1 MSTFARRFA
10 LDAHFYLFL
19 DVFLSKMNVI
29 TKTLQLAD
37 GRTIT
42 IETGKVAKQADGS
55 VMLRMN
61 NTVLLA
67 TVCAAKDAVP
77 GTDFMPLQVDYR
89 EQYAAAGRF
98 PGGFTKREGKAS
110 DNEILTSRLVDR
122 VLRPLFPSNYHAEVF
137 VNVMLFSA
145 DGVDQPDA
153 LAGFAA
159 SAALACSDIPFECPI
174 SEVRVARIN
183 GEYVINPT
191 FAQMK
196 EADMDIMV
204 GASAENIMMVEGEM
218 KEVSEQ
224 DLLGAL
230 KAAMDAIKPMC
241 ELQAELSKELGKDVK
256 REYDHEVNDE
266 DLRAQMNKELY
277 QPAYDVTKQALEK
290 QQRAEAFEKIL
301 EDFKEKYAADH
312 ADLTEDE
319 LDEKY
324 AMMERYYHD
333 VERDAMRRC
342 ILDEGIRLD
351 GRKTD
356 EIRPIWCEVSP
367 LPMPHGSSIFT
378 RGETQSLST
387 VTLGTKLDEKLVDDV
402 LDKSY
407 MKFLLHYNFPPFC
420 TGEAKAQRGVG
431 RREIGHGHLAWRG
444 LKGQIPEDFPYTVRL
459 VSQIL
464 ESNGSSSMATVCA
477 GTLAL
482 MDAGVPMKK
491 PVSGI
496 AMGLIKNP
504 GEDKYAVLSDILG
517 DEDHLGDM
525 DFKTTGTRD
534 GLTATQMDIK
544 CDGLSFD
551 ILEKALMQA
560 KAGREHILKCLTDT
574 IAEPRPE
581 LKPHVPRI
589 EAFDIPKE
597 FIGAVIGPGGK
608 IIQQMQEDTSTV
620 ITIDEADG
628 VGHVQV
634 SGPNRDCID
643 AAIRKIRAIVAVPEV
658 GEVYEG
664 TVRSIMPYGC
674 FVEIMPGKDGLLH
687 ISEIDWKRLETVEE
701 AGIKE
706 GDKITVKLLE
716 IDQKTGKYK
725 LSHRVLIPKPEG
737 YVERPPRRERP
748 ERGDRPERG
757 ERSERGDRGDRRQ
770 PRQDRGDRGDRRQPR
785 PERRHRE
792 DDEYRDPSANR
803 EPRDFSDALDHM
815 DF

>member
-1 MSTFARRFA
+1 
-10 LDAHFYLFL
+10 
-19 DVFLSKMNVI
+19 MNVI
-29 TKTLQLAD
+29 TKTVQLPD
-37 GRTIT
+37 GRTIS

-55 VMLRMN
+55 CVLRMG

-77 GTDFMPLQVDYR
+77 GTDFMPLQVEYR

-110 DNEILTSRLVDR
+110 DNEILTCRLVDR
-122 VLRPLFPSNYHAEVF
+122 ALRPLFPADFHAEVY
-137 VNVMLFSA
+137 VNVILFSA

-159 SAALACSDIPFECPI
+159 SCALACSDIPFECPI

-191 FAQMK
+191 FAQME
-196 EADMDIMV
+196 EADMDLMV

-230 KAAMDAIKPMC
+230 KAAQEAIRPMC
-241 ELQAELSKELGKDVK
+241 ELQTELSKELGTDVK
-256 REYDHEVNDE
+256 REYCHEVNDE
-266 DLRAQMNKELY
+266 DLRKQINDELY
-277 QPAYDVTKQALEK
+277 PKAYDVTKQALDK
-290 QQRAEAFEKIL
+290 QARQDAFDKIIADFQEA
-301 EDFKEKYAADH
+301 YTAAH
-312 ADLTEDE
+312 ADLTEEE
-319 LDEKY
+319 LEEKV
-324 AMMERYYHD
+324 ALMEKYYHD
-333 VERDAMRRC
+333 VMRDAMRRC

-351 GRKTD
+351 GRKTN

-378 RGETQSLST
+378 RGETQSLT
-387 VTLGTKLDEKLVDDV
+387 TCTLGTKLDEKMVDDV

-407 MKFLLHYNFPPFC
+407 MRFLLHYNFPPFC

-431 RREIGHGHLAWRG
+431 RREIGHGHLAWRA
-444 LKGQIPEDFPYTVRL
+444 LKGQIPADYPYTVRL

-525 DFKTTGTRD
+525 DFKTTGTKD

-560 KAGREHILKCLTDT
+560 KDGREYILGKLTDT
-574 IAEPRPE
+574 IAEPRAE
-581 LKPHVPRI
+581 LKPQVPRI

-608 IIQQMQEDTSTV
+608 IIQQIQEESGATV
-620 ITIDEADG
+620 TIDETDG
-628 VGHVQV
+628 KGKVQV
-634 SGPNRDCID
+634 SAPNKESID
-643 AAIRKIRAIVAVPEV
+643 KAISKIRAIVAIPEV

-664 TVRSIMPYGC
+664 TIRSIMPYGC

-701 AGIKE
+701 AGLKE
-706 GDKITVKLLE
+706 GDKIQVKLME
-716 IDQKTGKYK
+716 IDPKTGKYK
-725 LSHRVLIPKPEG
+725 LSHRVLVPKPEG
-737 YVERPPRRERP
+737 YVERERRP
-748 ERGDRPERG
+748 RPERG
-757 ERSERGDRGDRRQ
+757 ERR
-770 PRQDRGDRGDRRQPR
+770 PR
-785 PERRHRE
+785 PERGERRPRGDRFNNGEPRRFEHKSNE
-792 DDEYRDPSANR
+792 SNDFHDPMAER
-803 EPRDFSDALDHM
+803 EPKDFNDSLDHL
-815 DF
+815 D

>member
-1 MSTFARRFA
+1 
-10 LDAHFYLFL
+10 
-19 DVFLSKMNVI
+19 MNVI
-29 TKTLQLAD
+29 TKSVQLPD

-42 IETGKVAKQADGS
+42 IETGKVAKQADGAA
-55 VMLRMN
+55 VLRMG

-89 EQYAAAGRF
+89 EQYSAAGRF

-110 DNEILTSRLVDR
+110 DEEILTSRLVDR
-122 VLRPLFPSNYHAEVF
+122 ALRPLFPSNYHAEVY
-137 VNVMLFSA
+137 VQVMLLSA

-159 SAALACSDIPFECPI
+159 SAAMACSDIPFEHYI

-183 GEYVINPT
+183 GEYVVNPT
-191 FAQMK
+191 FQQME

-204 GASAENIMMVEGEM
+204 GATKDNIMMVEGEM

-224 DLLGAL
+224 DLIGAL
-230 KAAMDAIKPMC
+230 KAAAEAIKPMC
-241 ELQAELSKELGKDVK
+241 ELQYELAKEKGTDVK
-256 REYDHEVNDE
+256 REYDHEINDE
-266 DLRAQMNKELY
+266 ELREQIKSELY
-277 QPAYDVTKQALEK
+277 KPAYDINHQALEK
-290 QQRAEAFEKIL
+290 HARQDAFDKVLADFLEKYDAAHTDLSEEDLEEKHAEA
-301 EDFKEKYAADH
+301 
-312 ADLTEDE
+312 T
-319 LDEKY
+319 
-324 AMMERYYHD
+324 RYYDD
-333 VERDAMRRC
+333 VMRDAMRRC
-342 ILDEGIRLD
+342 ILDEGLRLD
-351 GRKTD
+351 GRATTD
-356 EIRPIWCEVSP
+356 IRPIWCEVSP
-367 LPMPHGSSIFT
+367 LPMPHGSAIFQ
-378 RGETQSLST
+378 RGETMSLST
-387 VTLGTKLDEKLVDDV
+387 CTLGTKMDEKLIDGV
-402 LDKSY
+402 LEKSY
-407 MKFLLHYNFPPFC
+407 QRFLLHYNFPPFS

-444 LKGQIPEDFPYTVRL
+444 LKGQIPADFPYTVRL

-504 GEDKYAVLSDILG
+504 GEDKYAILSDILG

-544 CDGLSFD
+544 CDGLSFE
-551 ILEKALMQA
+551 ILEEALMQA
-560 KAGREHILKCLTDT
+560 KAGREHILNCMMET
-574 IAEPRPE
+574 ISEPRAE
-581 LKPHVPRI
+581 MKPQVPRI
-589 EAFDIPKE
+589 VAFDIPKE

-608 IIQQMQEDTSTV
+608 IIQQMQEDTGAT
-620 ITIDEADG
+620 ITIEETDG
-628 VGHVQV
+628 KGHVQV
-634 SGPNRDCID
+634 SAPNKDSID
-643 AAIRKIRAIVAVPEV
+643 AALAKIKAIVAVPEV

-674 FVEIMPGKDGLLH
+674 FVEILPGKDGLLH

-706 GDKITVKLLE
+706 GDKIKVKLME
-716 IDQKTGKYK
+716 IDPKTGKYK
-725 LSHRVLIPKPEG
+725 LSHRVLMEKPEG
-737 YVERPPRRERP
+737 YVERERRP
-748 ERGDRPERG
+748 RPERG
-757 ERSERGDRGDRRQ
+757 ERRGRRDDRHAGNGGERPARQ
-770 PRQDRGDRGDRRQPR
+770 PRRY
-785 PERRHRE
+785 EHRNE
-792 DDEYRDPSANR
+792 EQAPK
-803 EPRDFSDALDHM
+803 DFNDSLDHNN
-815 DF
+815 DVE

>member
-1 MSTFARRFA
+1 
-10 LDAHFYLFL
+10 
-19 DVFLSKMNVI
+19 MNVI
-29 TKTLQLAD
+29 TKSVQLPD

-42 IETGKVAKQADGS
+42 IETGKVAKQADGAA
-55 VMLRMN
+55 VLRMG

-89 EQYAAAGRF
+89 EQYSAAGRF

-110 DNEILTSRLVDR
+110 DEEILTSRLVDR
-122 VLRPLFPSNYHAEVF
+122 ALRPLFPSNYHAEVY
-137 VNVMLFSA
+137 VQVMLLSA

-159 SAALACSDIPFECPI
+159 SAAMACSDIPFEHYI

-183 GEYVINPT
+183 GEYVVNPT
-191 FAQMK
+191 FQQME

-204 GASAENIMMVEGEM
+204 GATKDNIMMVEGEM

-224 DLLGAL
+224 DLIGAL
-230 KAAMDAIKPMC
+230 KAAAEAIKPMC
-241 ELQAELSKELGKDVK
+241 ELQYELAKEKGTDVK
-256 REYDHEVNDE
+256 REYDHEINDE
-266 DLRAQMNKELY
+266 ELREQIKSELY
-277 QPAYDVTKQALEK
+277 KPAYDINHQALEK
-290 QQRAEAFEKIL
+290 HARQDAFDKVLADFLEKYDAAHTDLSEEDLEEKHAEA
-301 EDFKEKYAADH
+301 
-312 ADLTEDE
+312 T
-319 LDEKY
+319 
-324 AMMERYYHD
+324 RYYDD
-333 VERDAMRRC
+333 VMRDAMRRC
-342 ILDEGIRLD
+342 ILDEGLRLD
-351 GRKTD
+351 GRATTD
-356 EIRPIWCEVSP
+356 IRPIWCEVSP
-367 LPMPHGSSIFT
+367 LPMPHGSAIFQ
-378 RGETQSLST
+378 RGETMSLST
-387 VTLGTKLDEKLVDDV
+387 CTLGTKMDEKLIDGV
-402 LDKSY
+402 LEKSY
-407 MKFLLHYNFPPFC
+407 QRFLLHYNFPPFS

-444 LKGQIPEDFPYTVRL
+444 LKGQIPTDFPYTVRL

-504 GEDKYAVLSDILG
+504 GEDKYAILSDILG

-544 CDGLSFD
+544 CDGLSFE
-551 ILEKALMQA
+551 ILEEALMQA
-560 KAGREHILKCLTDT
+560 KAGREHILNCMMET
-574 IAEPRPE
+574 ISEPRAE
-581 LKPHVPRI
+581 MKPQVPRI
-589 EAFDIPKE
+589 VAFDIPKE

-608 IIQQMQEDTSTV
+608 IIQQMQEDTGAT
-620 ITIDEADG
+620 ITIEETDG
-628 VGHVQV
+628 KGHVQV
-634 SGPNRDCID
+634 SAPNKDSID
-643 AAIRKIRAIVAVPEV
+643 AALGKIKAIVAVPEV

-674 FVEIMPGKDGLLH
+674 FVEILPGKDGLLH

-706 GDKITVKLLE
+706 GDKIKVKLME
-716 IDQKTGKYK
+716 IDPKTGKYK
-725 LSHRVLIPKPEG
+725 LSHRVLMEKPEG
-737 YVERPPRRERP
+737 YVERERRP
-748 ERGDRPERG
+748 RPERG
-757 ERSERGDRGDRRQ
+757 ERRGRRDDRHEGRGERPARQ
-770 PRQDRGDRGDRRQPR
+770 PRRY
-785 PERRHRE
+785 EHRNE
-792 DDEYRDPSANR
+792 EQAPK
-803 EPRDFSDALDHM
+803 DFNDSLDHNN
-815 DF
+815 DVE

>member
-1 MSTFARRFA
+1 
-10 LDAHFYLFL
+10 
-19 DVFLSKMNVI
+19 MNVI

-42 IETGKVAKQADGS
+42 IETGKVAKQTDGA
-55 VMLRMN
+55 VMLKMN

-191 FAQMK
+191 FQQMK

-256 REYDHEVNDE
+256 REYDHEINDE
-266 DLRAQMNKELY
+266 ALRERMNKELY
-277 QPAYDVTKQALEK
+277 QPAYDITKQALEK
-290 QQRAEAFEKIL
+290 QQRAEAFEKLL
-301 EDFKEKYAADH
+301 EDFKEKFFAERKAAQEAAAAAGSVLDGSAVEISDDEYAA
-312 ADLTEDE
+312 
-319 LDEKY
+319 
-324 AMMERYYHD
+324 MMDRYYHD

-351 GRKTD
+351 GRKTTD
-356 EIRPIWCEVSP
+356 IRPIWCEVSP

-378 RGETQSLST
+378 RGETQSLTT

-444 LKGQIPEDFPYTVRL
+444 LKGQIPEDFPYTVRV
-459 VSQIL
+459 VSQIM

-560 KAGREHILKCLTDT
+560 KAGREHILNCITDT

-589 EAFDIPKE
+589 EAFEIPKE

-608 IIQQMQEDTSTV
+608 IIQQMQEDTGAT
-620 ITIDEADG
+620 ITIDEEDG
-628 VGHVQV
+628 VGKIQV
-634 SGPNRDCID
+634 SGPNKEAID
-643 AAIRKIRAIVAVPEV
+643 AAIQKIRAIVAIPEV
-658 GEVYEG
+658 GEIYDG
-664 TVRSIMPYGC
+664 IVRSIMPYGC

-706 GDKITVKLLE
+706 GDHIQVKLLE
-716 IDQKTGKYK
+716 IDPKTGKYK
-725 LSHRVLIPKPEG
+725 LSHRVLIEKPAD
-737 YVERPPRRERP
+737 YVERPPRRERG
-748 ERGDRPERG
+748 ERPERG
-757 ERSERGDRGDRRQ
+757 ERRDRDRRPDRGDRRE
-770 PRQDRGDRGDRRQPR
+770 RGERGDRR
-785 PERRHRE
+785 PERRERQQQGGE
-792 DDEYRDPSANR
+792 LGEKLAEKLGNDFQAPAEKA
-803 EPRDFSDALDHM
+803 EPKDFSDALDHM